1 MKILVYCEPLYVP
14 TTGTPMRNMLRELI
28 QLRKNDTFILVV
40 RSESNEV
47 LLQFF
52 KELEQLPNWRLSV
65 ANASRKL
72 SNLLGLF
79 RYKHYCRV
87 NERADVY
94 LNTDGNSLGG
104 HAHPL
109 IITVADVSSFHNIN
123 QTSYKRNWQLWLRRF
138 ILTNGINE
146 AEKVISISD
155 TTKEQIVEIF
165 PGAAAKTETIYNG
178 IHPLWISQEATGGH
192 SYPYWIWWGF
202 ISPRK
207 NMLGLLEA
215 YRLLKEERNEVP
227 KIKIIYSN
235 EDVPQQYQDFVQEN
249 GLAGNVQFEKSK
261 PLSDLINE
269 VSSSSG
275 LLFPSFIE
283 GFGMPVVEALSRG
296 IPVLTSDTKSLKEV
310 SGNMGIYV
318 DPSNSV
324 SIKEGLERML
334 AADISADVKEEWK
347 NWARQFSPE
356 KAAICY
362 SSVLDSICSS

>member
-1 MKILVYCEPLYVP
+1 
-14 TTGTPMRNMLRELI
+14 MRNMLKALI

-40 RSESNEV
+40 RSESNAV

-52 KELEQLPNWRLSV
+52 KELEQFPNWRLSV
-65 ANASRKL
+65 ENVSRKL
-72 SNLLGLF
+72 SNLLGLL

-94 LNTDGNSLGG
+94 LNTDGNSLGR

-109 IITVADVSSFHNIN
+109 IITVADVSSFHDIN

-138 ILTNGINE
+138 ILTNGITQ
-146 AEKVISISD
+146 AEKIISISD

-165 PGAAAKTETIYNG
+165 PGVAVKTETIYNG
-178 IHPLWISQEATGGH
+178 IHPLWISQEATGSH
-192 SYPYWIWWGF
+192 SYSYWIWWGF

-207 NMLGLLEA
+207 NLLGLLEA
-215 YRLLKEERNEVP
+215 YRLLKEGRNEVP
-227 KIKIIYSN
+227 QIKVVYSN
-235 EDVPQQYQDFVQEN
+235 EDLPQQYRDFVREN
-249 GLAGNVQFEKSK
+249 GLDESVQFEKSK

-269 VSSSSG
+269 VSFSSG

-296 IPVLTSDTKSLKEV
+296 IPVLTSNTKSLKEV
-310 SGNMGIYV
+310 SGNMSIYV
-318 DPSNSV
+318 DPSSSV

-334 AADISADVKEEWK
+334 IANNAADAKEKWK
-347 NWARQFSPE
+347 DWARQFSPQ
-356 KAAICY
+356 KAAISY
-362 SSVLDSICSS
+362 SRVLDSLLS